1 MNIEL
6 LHVLGVATIASSVA
20 VLLVLA
26 LRKAM
31 RNRFGAQA
39 AYALWSVVPLAAAV
53 ALFPAPIA
61 DAPLPAV
68 AATVTQVLLPLTEQV
83 PASVGH
89 FDPSTWLAALWL
101 LGLLASVA
109 LLMRQQQT
117 FLRALGQL
125 APDAGA
131 ILRAQTTAGCPALV
145 GAWKPRIVVP
155 ADFDERFNPVERALI
170 VAHEEL
176 HRSRG
181 DAQINLFV
189 AALRCLFWFNP
200 LVHFAASRFRFD
212 QELACDALVIAR
224 FPEARRPY
232 ADAMLKTQLAGDSW
246 QEPGLPV
253 GCYWQSSHPLKER
266 ISMLKQPL
274 PGRARSTLGCGLAAV
289 LTVCGGFTAWATQPA
304 NPAAIQNSVDGAIRA
319 DLVFSVD
326 GALIDS
332 SWHSRTHTAG
342 FMHHDGVAAPSDWK
356 LGLRAGE
363 PFSVAIDRP
372 GESWQLDGTA
382 LASSDATIELDSV
395 LRHNDSVVGQPRLIV
410 HDGEPAAIRIGEET
424 AGGTFKGLAAQ
435 ITLARAD
442 APGTPAKAG
451 TGPESGPVKTAPAT
465 DSGATYRSMK
475 RIAYPP
481 ALAAAKVE
489 GVVYVKIHV
498 DADGNVASAMVDH
511 VDPSSAAGLADVAVA
526 GVRTWRFVPAQK
538 AGKASASD
546 EIVPVVFAMRSDT
559 KVSGGTLD
567 AIRVSPVVDPVSSSA
582 DRPPT
587 EDVTFREMH
596 PPQYPAQAVKDKL
609 SGDLVFK
616 VLVDEHGAPQSVD
629 VEKSNPPEAAR
640 IFAQTSLE
648 AIMQWHFNPG
658 VKDGQPQAG
667 YVLVPI
673 TFALDDA
680 D

>member
-117 FLRALGQL
+117 FLRALGRL

-155 ADFDERFNPVERALI
+155 ADFDERFSPVERALI

-274 PGRARSTLGCGLAAV
+274 PGRARRALGLTIAA
-289 LTVCGGFTAWATQPA
+289 TFGVCATYAAWAVQPA
-304 NPAAIQNSVDGAIRA
+304 APPAAPQ
-319 DLVFSVD
+319 
-326 GALIDS
+326 
-332 SWHSRTHTAG
+332 
-342 FMHHDGVAAPSDWK
+342 AA
-356 LGLRAGE
+356 
-363 PFSVAIDRP
+363 
-372 GESWQLDGTA
+372 
-382 LASSDATIELDSV
+382 AS
-395 LRHNDSVVGQPRLIV
+395 
-410 HDGEPAAIRIGEET
+410 
-424 AGGTFKGLAAQ
+424 
-435 ITLARAD
+435 
-442 APGTPAKAG
+442 APTRD
-451 TGPESGPVKTAPAT
+451 KTAASAVAK
-465 DSGATYRSMK
+465 DSRASYRSMK

-629 VEKSNPPEAAR
+629 VEKSDPPEAAR

-658 VKDGQPQAG
+658 MKDGQPRAG